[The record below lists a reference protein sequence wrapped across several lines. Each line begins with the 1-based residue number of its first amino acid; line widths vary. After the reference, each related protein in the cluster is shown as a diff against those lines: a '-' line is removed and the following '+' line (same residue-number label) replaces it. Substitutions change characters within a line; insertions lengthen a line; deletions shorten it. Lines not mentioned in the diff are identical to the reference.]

1 MEVKPIFPDHRLHD
15 PKRQAELAVYR
26 DLEASVIPGVALY
39 GARPGATGVEMDFAL
54 WLESIAR
61 FVLEVKGGQYCVD
74 GGGWFLE
81 SPGGAMPKNSPL
93 MQAWDNAMA
102 LRNFLCERLGRRHK
116 PFVIAAVVFLDMEPD
131 PDIEALADGG
141 QTHVLWDAG
150 DAGDV
155 AGRLANIAAQVGVK
169 FPPGLLDV
177 QRETALLPTGQ
188 PEPERPSTPGGAAPN
203 GLTGLLQE
211 RGIHIE
217 RVEHLHIHLD
227 AGVGA
232 DIPA

>member
-39 GARPGATGVEMDFAL
+39 GTRPGPNGVEMDFAL

-61 FVLEVKGGQYCVD
+61 FVLEVKGGRYFLN
-74 GGGWFLE
+74 GGEWFLE
-81 SPGGAMPKNSPL
+81 GPGGAMLKSSPL
-93 MQAWDNAMA
+93 MQAWDNTMS

-116 PFVIAAVVFLDMEPD
+116 PFVIAAVVFPDMEPD
-131 PDIEALADGG
+131 PDIETLTAGG
-141 QTHVLWDAG
+141 RTHVLWG
-150 DAGDV
+150 AGDV

-217 RVEHLHIHLD
+217 RVEHLHVHLG
-227 AGVGA
+227 AGVGS

>member
-1 MEVKPIFPDHRLHD
+1 MEVRPIFPDHRLRD
-15 PKRQAELAVYR
+15 PKRQAELAIYR
-26 DLEASVIPGVALY
+26 DLEASMIPGVALY
-39 GARPGATGVEMDFAL
+39 GARPGPNGVEMDFAL

-61 FVLEVKGGQYCVD
+61 FVLEVKGGRYFLN
-74 GGGWFLE
+74 GGEWFLE
-81 SPGGAMPKNSPL
+81 GPGGAMLKSSPL
-93 MQAWDNAMA
+93 MQAWDNTMS
-102 LRNFLCERLGRRHK
+102 LRNFLGERLGRRHK
-116 PFVIAAVVFLDMEPD
+116 PFVIAAVVFPDMEPD
-131 PDIEALADGG
+131 PDIETLAAGG
-141 QTHVLWDAG
+141 RTHVLWG
-150 DAGDV
+150 AGDV
-155 AGRLANIAAQVGVK
+155 AGRLADIAAQVGVK

-188 PEPERPSTPGGAAPN
+188 PEPERPSATGGAAPN

-217 RVEHLHIHLD
+217 RVEHLHVHLG